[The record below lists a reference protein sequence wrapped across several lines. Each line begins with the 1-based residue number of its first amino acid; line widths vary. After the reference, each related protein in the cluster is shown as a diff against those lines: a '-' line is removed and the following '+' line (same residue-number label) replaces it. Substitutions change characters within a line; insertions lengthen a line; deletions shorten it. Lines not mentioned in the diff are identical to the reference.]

1 MYCFFREADDAPV
14 REEVPL
20 PSTDK
25 EKEDHFK
32 RFFHSV
38 SGEVIHALNSV
49 YEMKLQPLLCS
60 KICDLFLNSTKKI
73 AFEFKKLVKYTI
85 INLTKGPECCFTLI
99 LHFNYNKCISFV
111 F

>member
-1 MYCFFREADDAPV
+1 MVAYFRTIFCVTFKRINIGVCTYCVLFFREADDAPV

-49 YEMKLQPLLCS
+49 YDMKLQPLLCS
-60 KICDLFLNSTKKI
+60 KVCDLFLNSSKKNG
-73 AFEFKKLVKYTI
+73 F
-85 INLTKGPECCFTLI
+85 
-99 LHFNYNKCISFV
+99 
-111 F
+111 

>member
-49 YEMKLQPLLCS
+49 YEMKLQLFLCS
-60 KICDLFLNSTKKI
+60 KIRDLFLNSSKKNG
-73 AFEFKKLVKYTI
+73 F
-85 INLTKGPECCFTLI
+85 
-99 LHFNYNKCISFV
+99 
-111 F
+111 